1 VTYSRNKFA
10 VRTYIHTKFKY
21 ESQFS
26 IFDSFRDSR
35 VHTNDFLKF
44 MGGLWAL
51 EWAWHL
57 ALRKKLRNPHANSQ
71 YPSSYSFRDLIV
83 HTDRQT
89 GGQTDMSRSTRLVIL
104 IKNIYTLWGRNASFW
119 LLHTFLR
126 ILNRV
131 YYSTSNVYKKASPYL
146 CSCQMDLF
154 FYKFYINGIIS

>member
-1 VTYSRNKFA
+1 VGVKVGVTYSRNKFA

-57 ALRKKLRNPHANSQ
+57 ALRKKLRNPHAKSQ

-89 GGQTDMSRSTRLVIL
+89 DGQTDMSRSTIL
-104 IKNIYTLWGRNASFW
+104 KFPIPNFRFLGLTGYYRKYVQNCAKIAKPLTKYLKGRNGKVS
-119 LLHTFLR
+119 
-126 ILNRV
+126 
-131 YYSTSNVYKKASPYL
+131 KKCHVRLQYCWTIQL
-146 CSCQMDLF
+146 
-154 FYKFYINGIIS
+154 